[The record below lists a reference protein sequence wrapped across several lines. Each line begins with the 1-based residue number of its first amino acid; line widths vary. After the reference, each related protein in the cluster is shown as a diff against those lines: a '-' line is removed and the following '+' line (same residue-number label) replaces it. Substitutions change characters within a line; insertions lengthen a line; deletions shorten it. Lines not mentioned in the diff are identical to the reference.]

1 MEVEAEQGGR
11 NCRRKVFGKYMYGE
25 MYYNGIAALNGE
37 SVSDLSDGGGFA

>member
-1 MEVEAEQGGR
+1 M
-11 NCRRKVFGKYMYGE
+11 FGKYMYGE